1 MSQRLDAILKR
12 LDRYEARLD
21 VARKQLK
28 RQLDQLVD
36 QRIDLLKQDVAQIR
50 EYILRG
56 RDPARDR
63 NHQLHASEPVPQGL
77 AVDGQEYLA
86 DAARDRNQEEFA
98 SPPILTQSRKRP
110 SGNQTRSRSKPK
122 KAHTSSTNQTE
133 EDSGESGFFKIN
145 TISLK
150 CTQKDCQFSTETKV
164 ELRKHFK
171 SIHKLDPFLC
181 HIAACGQRFKSRYI
195 LYQYNL
201 TCY

>member
-36 QRIDLLKQDVAQIR
+36 QRIDQLKQDVAQIR

-56 RDPARDR
+56 RDPAWDRDD
-63 NHQLHASEPVPQGL
+63 QLANELVPQGL
-77 AVDGQEYLA
+77 AVDSQEYLA
-86 DAARDRNQEEFA
+86 DAARERNQEEFA
-98 SPPILTQSRKRP
+98 SSSGGSVFTQSRKR
-110 SGNQTRSRSKPK
+110 SRGKQTRSRSKPK
-122 KAHTSSTNQTE
+122 KAHTSSTNRTE
-133 EDSGESGFFKIN
+133 EDTGESGFFKIN
-145 TISLK
+145 TISLQ

-164 ELRKHFK
+164 ELRKHLK

-181 HIAACGQRFKSRYI
+181 PIAACGQRFKTMYI
-195 LYQYNL
+195 TLSA
-201 TCY
+201 